1 MKMERFEEE
10 LVFSG
15 GELHFIAKINE
26 SRHFQSEKLN
36 IESSEITCCKF
47 CVWANKCP
55 KDCPVYYDSVLINI
69 KYFKYYKE
77 WNNQYNNE

>member
-1 MKMERFEEE
+1 MERFEEE

-26 SRHFQSEKLN
+26 SRHFQSEKLD
-36 IESSEITCCKF
+36 IESCKIACCKF

-55 KDCPVYYDSVLINI
+55 EDCPVSYDSVLINI

>member
-1 MKMERFEEE
+1 MKRFEEE

-15 GELHFIAKINE
+15 GELHFIAKADE

-36 IESSEITCCKF
+36 IEFCEITSCKF
-47 CVWANKCP
+47 CVWANKCS

-77 WNNQYNNE
+77 LNN

>member
-1 MKMERFEEE
+1 MKMKRFEEE

-15 GELHFIAKINE
+15 GELHFIAKADE
-26 SRHFQSEKLN
+26 SWHFQSEKLN
-36 IESSEITCCKF
+36 IEFCEVTSCKF
-47 CVWANKCP
+47 CVWANKCS

-77 WNNQYNNE
+77 WNN

>member
-1 MKMERFEEE
+1 MERFEEE

-26 SRHFQSEKLN
+26 SQHFQSEKLN

-47 CVWANKCP
+47 CVWTNKCP
-55 KDCPVYYDSVLINI
+55 KDCPVGYDSVLINI